1 MPLLNSSTGSA
12 TAKLVAR
19 VLAALAATSL
29 WHAQVLAAALPTPP
43 KTFDT
48 TYSAPSGASISV
60 SAGGDLRAALEKA
73 KPGDT
78 IVLQAGATWTGP
90 FKLPNKTT
98 GSGWIYVVS
107 SQLSSLP
114 AAGTRVSPA
123 NAANMPKILAP
134 QGGNALST
142 VANTHNFRF
151 AGIEFGPVPGAKQI
165 YTVVAI
171 GNGDSSPETLPSH
184 IIFDRCYVHGEPG
197 ANNRRGLEID
207 GAYVAVVDSYISDF
221 QEIGTDA
228 QGVWAYNSTGPLK
241 IVNNYIEAATENLMF
256 GGADSKAATLVPADI
271 EIRGNHFFKPLSLIG
286 TRFPA
291 KNLLEFKAAQRVLAT
306 GNTFENSPAGG
317 QNGFAI
323 VITPRNQGGHAPW
336 SVTSD
341 IAITGNTLINVGG
354 GFNILGQDGPAASQP
369 TARILIRDN
378 LVGVTGLAG
387 AAGRAFQVVGTGG
400 SDYTIDHNTIINT
413 ALPPT
418 HRTSNVMMADTKGG
432 KVNNFTFTNNLAT
445 ATSYGIFA
453 SGVGEGTAALN
464 ANFSNWVFSKNV
476 LVGAHAAAY
485 PPGNYFP
492 SDVAQARFVD
502 FANGKYALGTGS
514 PYKSAGTDARDIG
527 ADITLT
533 PATATIVPDAA
544 AR

>member
-1 MPLLNSSTGSA
+1 MPLLNWKTGSA
-12 TAKLVAR
+12 TAKLVAG
-19 VLAALAATSL
+19 VLAALAATPM
-29 WHAQVLAAALPTPP
+29 WQEEALAAALPTPP

-60 SAGGDLRAALEKA
+60 GAGGDLRAALEKA
-73 KPGDT
+73 NPGDT

-114 AAGTRVSPA
+114 SAGTRVSPA

-134 QGGNALST
+134 QGLNALST
-142 VANTHNFRF
+142 VANTHHFRF
-151 AGIEFGPVPGAKQI
+151 VGIEFAPVAGAKQI
-165 YTVVAI
+165 YTLVAI
-171 GNGDSSPETLPSH
+171 GNGDSSPASLPSH
-184 IIFDRCYVHGEPG
+184 IVFDRCYVHGESG
-197 ANNRRGLEID
+197 ANNRRGIEID
-207 GAYVAVVDSYISDF
+207 GAYVAVVDSYINDF

-291 KNLLEFKAAQRVLAT
+291 KNLLEFKAAQRVLVT
-306 GNTFENSPAGG
+306 GNTFQNSPAGG

-336 SVTSD
+336 SVTTD
-341 IAITGNTLINVGG
+341 IAITGNTLINVGS
-354 GFNILGQDGPAASQP
+354 GFNILGQDYPAASQP

-378 LVGVTGLAG
+378 LMGVTGLAG
-387 AAGRAFQVVGTGG
+387 ADGRAFQVVGTGG
-400 SDYTIDHNTIINT
+400 SDYTIDHNTIINA
-413 ALPPT
+413 ALPPA
-418 HRTSNVMMADTKGG
+418 HKTSSLMMVETKGG
-432 KVNNFTFTNNLAT
+432 KVNNLTFTNNLAT
-445 ATSYGIFA
+445 ATSYGFFG

-464 ANFSNWVFSKNV
+464 ANFSNWAFSKNV
-476 LVGAHAAAY
+476 MVAAHAGAY
-485 PPGNYFP
+485 PTGNYFP
-492 SDVAQARFVD
+492 GDLTQVRFTD
-502 FANGKYALGTGS
+502 FGNGKYALASSS
-514 PYKSAGTDARDIG
+514 PYRSAGTDARDIG
-527 ADITLT
+527 ADTTLT
-533 PATATIVPDAA
+533 PATVTIVP
-544 AR
+544 